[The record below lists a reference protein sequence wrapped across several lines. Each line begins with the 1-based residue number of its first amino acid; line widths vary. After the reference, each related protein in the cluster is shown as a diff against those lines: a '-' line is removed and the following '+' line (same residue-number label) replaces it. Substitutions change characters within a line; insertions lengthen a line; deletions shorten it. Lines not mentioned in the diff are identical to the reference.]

1 MSRNTIQQDIIF
13 STVKK
18 MTNHPSSDE
27 VFKAVHEEYPSI
39 GRATVY
45 RVLNKLADNGKIKKV
60 NLPDTASRFDFRTD
74 NHIHL
79 RCVKCGKIFDID
91 FQQSEEMGKALEQL
105 EKAGNELRFKKFKI
119 IGSDFSF
126 QGLCKDCSDENK

>member
-74 NHIHL
+74 NHVHF
-79 RCVKCGKIFDID
+79 RCVKCNKVFDID
-91 FQQSEEMGKALEQL
+91 FKQSEEVQKALEQL
-105 EKAGNELRFKKFKI
+105 EKAGNELRFKEFKI
-119 IGSDFSF
+119 QGSDFSF
-126 QGLCKDCSDENK
+126 QGLCKDCSDANE